1 MTPNETDWST
11 AITEVEPNRIRLRGY
26 RIDELM
32 GQVTFTQAIHLAL
45 VGELPSPEAGA
56 LLDAILVSS
65 VDHGVTSPSTLA
77 ARTAASTG
85 APTNAALAAG
95 ILSINRHHGGA
106 VEGCMELLHEAL
118 ELRGKT
124 GTDPGQAAMAVV
136 KRLLEANRRLPGFG
150 HRIHT
155 ADPRASRLFDLARK
169 LGIAAAGVT
178 MIEALRSLSDRLN
191 RTMPINVDG
200 AIAAVLIDLGL
211 PSGIANALFMLARCA
226 GLSAHIVDGAIAA
239 VLIDLGLPS
248 GIANA
253 LFMLARC
260 AGLSAHIDEEK
271 TRESPMRQIDPSRH
285 KYDGT
290 RERKI

>member
-85 APTNAALAAG
+85 APTNAALAAS

-178 MIEALRSLSDRLN
+178 MIEALRKSLSDRLN
-191 RTMPINVDG
+191 RTMPIN
-200 AIAAVLIDLGL
+200 
-211 PSGIANALFMLARCA
+211 
-226 GLSAHIVDGAIAA
+226 VDGAIAA